1 MSKPPK
7 KLTTVSYTILGLL
20 GLKPHTPYELARQV
34 ERLAVFW
41 SSAESVVYT
50 EPKNLVAHGL
60 ARASAEATGGR
71 SRTVYTIT
79 PAGRKALRAWMASL
93 SGGPQVQFEAMLKVL
108 FADAATKDELLAA
121 IAAIDEWAA
130 ITRANG
136 EAISANYLDGDP
148 PYPDRAHIVA
158 LTMGYQIAFVRA
170 VADWVT
176 WARAQVEGWDG
187 TGPQP
192 TVDLTVFEQ
201 VVAGA
206 NPVAVE
212 RRPEPRR

>member
-1 MSKPPK
+1 MAKPPK

-60 ARASAEATGGR
+60 ARAATEMTGRR
-71 SRTVYTIT
+71 SRTVYSIT
-79 PAGRKALRAWMASL
+79 PAGRKALRSWMASPT
-93 SGGPQVQFEAMLKVL
+93 GGPQVQFEAMLKVL
-108 FADAATKDELLAA
+108 FADAATKVEVLAA
-121 IAAIDEWAA
+121 VDAIGEWAA

-136 EAISANYLDGDP
+136 EAISANYLDGEP

-170 VADWVT
+170 VQDWVT
-176 WARAQVEGWDG
+176 WARTQIERWDG
-187 TGPQP
+187 TGAQLV
-192 TVDLTVFEQ
+192 VDLAVFER
-201 VVAGA
+201 VVAGG
-206 NPVAVE
+206 NPVAADDG
-212 RRPEPRR
+212 RAQLH